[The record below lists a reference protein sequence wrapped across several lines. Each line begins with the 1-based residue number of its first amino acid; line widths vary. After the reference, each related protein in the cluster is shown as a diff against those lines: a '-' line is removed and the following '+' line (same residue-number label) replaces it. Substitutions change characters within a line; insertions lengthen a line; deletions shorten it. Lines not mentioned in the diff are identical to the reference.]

1 MGRVKTIIRNI
12 LTGNWLGSEI
22 KSENIYYTLFI
33 VLLVILLIY
42 NKYRTEEL
50 VVKKKTLKESVEV
63 LHSKHTKIETKLME
77 FGTERKVAN
86 DSTIINLGLKLPGK
100 PPKVIIIK
108 KDWK

>member
-50 VVKKKTLKESVEV
+50 VVKKKTLKENVEV

-86 DSTIINLGLKLPGK
+86 DSTIINLGLKLPEK

-108 KDWK
+108 KD